1 MKKIIVFAMLCVSL
15 VMFTGCV
22 IPMKGTVQTPIVME
36 HIASESV
43 VDNGVRPIKRGE
55 ATSGGIFL
63 FGTGDASISAAMRNG
78 GITRIHHI
86 DYSVMNILYLYSEI
100 KTIVYGE

>member
-15 VMFTGCV
+15 AMFTGCA
-22 IPMKGTVQTPIVME
+22 IPTKGTMCAPIVME

-55 ATSGGIFL
+55 ATSGSIFL

-86 DYSVMNILYLYSEI
+86 DYSVMNIMYLYSEI